1 MTPSQDDIR
10 FMQEAIRLATESV
23 ERGGGPFGAVIVK
36 DGEIVAA
43 GANRVT
49 LDIDPTAHAEVS
61 TIRLACKK
69 LNTFD
74 LSGCTI
80 YTSCEPCPMCLS
92 AIYWAHLERIFY
104 AGTRKDAAAAGFA
117 DDFIY
122 EELDRPMESRTI
134 PIIPMLRSQAQTPFR
149 RWTEKED
156 KTLYGTH

>member
-1 MTPSQDDIR
+1 
-10 FMQEAIRLATESV
+10 MQEAIRLATESV

-49 LDIDPTAHAEVS
+49 LDIDPTAHAEVC

>member
-1 MTPSQDDIR
+1 MTPTEADKR

-36 DGEIVAA
+36 GGEIVAA

-49 LDIDPTAHAEVS
+49 LDIDPTAHAEVC

-104 AGTRKDAAAAGFA
+104 AGTRKDAATAGFA

-122 EELDRPMESRTI
+122 EELDRPMKSRTI
-134 PIIPMLRSQAQTPFR
+134 PIIPMLRSQARTPFKQ
-149 RWTEKED
+149 WAAKAD